1 MPWLFR
7 LSNRELLLVEVQIS
21 KGENRVSKKS
31 SSKGAAGK
39 DFELEMTPIR
49 RIQLTLH
56 RYPWLS
62 SLIVLLGVVI
72 AFGTVNERF
81 LLPSTI
87 SLMVQQTVIVGSLA
101 IAQALIILTAG
112 IDLSIGSIMIFGQML
127 MANLAVF
134 TFASNVLPIAGQ
146 DPYLAI
152 ALGIIAATAAGALN
166 GFLIVRFS
174 LPPFIVTLGTWS
186 IFMGLTLIFFR
197 ARTIQGPEMP
207 ETLLFLGEGF
217 PVGPFFVT
225 YGLVVMFALYFVVA
239 WVLRNTAWGK
249 HVYAVGDDPVAAALT
264 GINTNR
270 VLFSV
275 YLVAGLIMGIT
286 ALITIGRVG
295 SASPNV
301 DPMLNLQSI
310 TAVVIGGISLFGGRG
325 AVVGALIG
333 SLIVVA
339 VEMGLSLAGVDQA
352 YRTAAIG
359 VLVIVAVGI
368 DQWIR
373 KVKV

>member
-1 MPWLFR
+1 M
-7 LSNRELLLVEVQIS
+7 EV
-21 KGENRVSKKS
+21 NRVSTKS
-31 SSKGAAGK
+31 SSNDAVGK
-39 DFELEMTPIR
+39 EFELERTPLR
-49 RIQLTLH
+49 RIQMTLH

-62 SLIVLLGVVI
+62 SLIVLLAVVI

-112 IDLSIGSIMIFGQML
+112 IDLSIGSMMIFGQML
-127 MANLAVF
+127 MANMAVLVG
-134 TFASNVLPIAGQ
+134 ASFVLPIAGQ
-146 DPYLAI
+146 NPYLAI
-152 ALGIIAATAAGALN
+152 AVGILAATAAGAIN
-166 GFLIVRFS
+166 GFLIVRFG

-186 IFMGLTLIFFR
+186 VFMGLTLIFFK

-207 ETLLFLGEGF
+207 DVMLFLGEGF
-217 PVGPFFVT
+217 PIGPFFIT
-225 YGLVVMFALYFVVA
+225 YGLVVMFAMYFVVA

-249 HVYAVGDDPVAAALT
+249 HVYAVGDDPQAAQLS

-275 YLVAGLIMGIT
+275 YLVAGLIIGIT
-286 ALITIGRVG
+286 AVITIGRVG

>member
-1 MPWLFR
+1 
-7 LSNRELLLVEVQIS
+7 
-21 KGENRVSKKS
+21 VSKKS
-31 SSKGAAGK
+31 SSNDAVGK
-39 DFELEMTPIR
+39 EFHLEMSPVR

-62 SLIVLLGVVI
+62 SLVVLLAIVI
-72 AFGTVNERF
+72 AFGIVNERF

-134 TFASNVLPIAGQ
+134 VVASNVTPIAGQ
-146 DPYLAI
+146 NPYLAI
-152 ALGIIAATAAGALN
+152 FIGILAATAAGAIN
-166 GFLIVRFS
+166 GFIIVRFG

-186 IFMGLTLIFFR
+186 VFMGLTLIFFR

-207 ETLLFLGEGF
+207 DVMLSLGGGI
-217 PVGPFFVT
+217 PVGPFFFT
-225 YGLVVMFALYFVVA
+225 FGLIVMFALYFIVA

-249 HVYAVGDDPVAAALT
+249 HVYAVGDDPVAATLS

-275 YLVAGLIMGIT
+275 YVVAGLIMGIT

-333 SLIVVA
+333 SMIVVA

-352 YRTAAIG
+352 YRTASIG
-359 VLVIVAVGI
+359 ILVILAVGI

>member
-1 MPWLFR
+1 
-7 LSNRELLLVEVQIS
+7 
-21 KGENRVSKKS
+21 
-31 SSKGAAGK
+31 
-39 DFELEMTPIR
+39 
-49 RIQLTLH
+49 
-56 RYPWLS
+56 
-62 SLIVLLGVVI
+62 
-72 AFGTVNERF
+72 
-81 LLPSTI
+81 
-87 SLMVQQTVIVGSLA
+87 
-101 IAQALIILTAG
+101 
-112 IDLSIGSIMIFGQML
+112 
-127 MANLAVF
+127 
-134 TFASNVLPIAGQ
+134 
-146 DPYLAI
+146 
-152 ALGIIAATAAGALN
+152 
-166 GFLIVRFS
+166 
-174 LPPFIVTLGTWS
+174 
-186 IFMGLTLIFFR
+186 
-197 ARTIQGPEMP
+197 MP

-217 PVGPFFVT
+217 PIGEFFIT

-239 WVLRNTAWGK
+239 WILRNTAWGK
-249 HVYAVGDDPVAAALT
+249 HVYAVGDDPVAAQLT

-286 ALITIGRVG
+286 ALVTIGRVG

>member
-1 MPWLFR
+1 
-7 LSNRELLLVEVQIS
+7 LLDEVQVS
-21 KGENRVSKKS
+21 KGVNRVSEKS
-31 SSKGAAGK
+31 SSKSGAAK
-39 DFELEMTPIR
+39 EFELEMTPLR
-49 RIQLTLH
+49 RVQMTLH

-62 SLIVLLGVVI
+62 SLLVLLAVVV

-134 TFASNVLPIAGQ
+134 VVASNVLPIAGQ
-146 DPYLAI
+146 NPYLAMV
-152 ALGIIAATAAGALN
+152 LGVLAATAAGAVN
-166 GFLIVRFS
+166 GFLIVRFG

-186 IFMGLTLIFFR
+186 VFMGLTLIFFK

-207 ETLLFLGEGF
+207 EVMLTLGEGF
-217 PVGPFFVT
+217 SVGPFFVT
-225 YGLVVMFALYFVVA
+225 YGLLVMFAMYFVVA
-239 WVLRNTAWGK
+239 WSLRNTAWGK
-249 HVYAVGDDPVAAALT
+249 HVYAVGDDPNAATLS
-264 GINTNR
+264 GINTNK

-286 ALITIGRVG
+286 AIITIGRVG

-352 YRTAAIG
+352 YRTASIG
-359 VLVIVAVGI
+359 VLVIIAVGI

>member
-1 MPWLFR
+1 MGV
-7 LSNRELLLVEVQIS
+7 S
-21 KGENRVSKKS
+21 RVSKKAS
-31 SSKGAAGK
+31 SEDAVGK
-39 DFELEMTPIR
+39 EFEVEQTLLR
-49 RIQLTLH
+49 RIQMTLH

-62 SLIVLLGVVI
+62 SLVVLVAVLV
-72 AFGTVNERF
+72 AFGAVNERF

-134 TFASNVLPIAGQ
+134 VVASNVLPIAGQ
-146 DPYLAI
+146 NPYLAVF
-152 ALGIIAATAAGALN
+152 LGILAATAAGAIN
-166 GFLIVRFS
+166 GFLIVRFG

-186 IFMGLTLIFFR
+186 VFMGLTLIFFK

-207 ETLLFLGEGF
+207 EVLLVLGEGF
-217 PVGPFFVT
+217 AVGPFFVT
-225 YGLVVMFALYFVVA
+225 FGLLVMFALYFVVA
-239 WVLRNTAWGK
+239 WVLRNTAWGM
-249 HVYAVGDDPVAAALT
+249 HVYAVGDDPVAAQLS
-264 GINTNR
+264 GINANR

-275 YLVAGLIMGIT
+275 YLVAGLIMGI
-286 ALITIGRVG
+286 AAYITIGRVG

-333 SLIVVA
+333 AMIVVA

-359 VLVIVAVGI
+359 ILVIVAVGV

-373 KVKV
+373 KVKL

>member
-1 MPWLFR
+1 M
-7 LSNRELLLVEVQIS
+7 SDQ
-21 KGENRVSKKS
+21 S
-31 SSKGAAGK
+31 SSNDAVGTE
-39 DFELEMTPIR
+39 FQLERTLLR
-49 RIQLTLH
+49 RIQMTLH

-62 SLIVLLGVVI
+62 SLVVLLAVVI
-72 AFGTVNERF
+72 FFGAINERF
-81 LLPSTI
+81 LLPATI

-127 MANLAVF
+127 MANLAVYVV
-134 TFASNVLPIAGQ
+134 ASNVLPIAGQ
-146 DPYLAI
+146 NPYVAMF
-152 ALGIIAATAAGALN
+152 LGVIAAGLAGAIN
-166 GFLIVRFS
+166 GFLIVRFG

-186 IFMGLTLIFFR
+186 VFMGLTLIFFR

-207 ETLLFLGEGF
+207 EEMLFLGEGF
-217 PVGPFFVT
+217 PIGPFFVT
-225 YGLVVMFALYFVVA
+225 YGLLLMFAMYFVVA
-239 WVLRNTAWGK
+239 WALRNTAWGK
-249 HVYAVGDDPVAAALT
+249 HVYAVGDDPVAAQLS
-264 GINTNR
+264 GINANR

-286 ALITIGRVG
+286 AIITIGRVG

-333 SLIVVA
+333 ALIVVA

-352 YRTAAIG
+352 YRTASIG
-359 VLVIVAVGI
+359 ILVIIAVGV

-373 KVKV
+373 KVKA

>member
-1 MPWLFR
+1 VPWLFR

-62 SLIVLLGVVI
+62 SLIVLFGVVI

>member
-1 MPWLFR
+1 M
-7 LSNRELLLVEVQIS
+7 N
-21 KGENRVSKKS
+21 KKS
-31 SSKGAAGK
+31 PSKAAVGK
-39 DFELEMTPIR
+39 DFQLEMTPVR
-49 RIQLTLH
+49 QIQLTLH

-62 SLIVLLGVVI
+62 SLVVLLAVVL
-72 AFGTVNERF
+72 AFGVVNERF

-134 TFASNVLPIAGQ
+134 VVASNVLPIAGQ
-146 DPYLAI
+146 NPHLAI
-152 ALGIIAATAAGALN
+152 VLGILAATAAGAIN
-166 GFLIVRFS
+166 GFVIVRFG

-186 IFMGLTLIFFR
+186 VFMGLTLIFFK

-207 ETLLFLGEGF
+207 DAMLFLGEGF
-217 PVGPFFVT
+217 PVGPFFIT
-225 YGLVVMFALYFVVA
+225 FGLVVMFAIYFVVA

-249 HVYAVGDDPVAAALT
+249 HVYAVGDDPVAATLS

-333 SLIVVA
+333 SMIVVA

-352 YRTAAIG
+352 YRTASIG

>member
-1 MPWLFR
+1 MSKQS
-7 LSNRELLLVEVQIS
+7 SN
-21 KGENRVSKKS
+21 
-31 SSKGAAGK
+31 KGAAGK

-62 SLIVLLGVVI
+62 SLVVLLAVVI

-146 DPYLAI
+146 NPYLSI

-166 GFLIVRFS
+166 GFLIVRFG

-186 IFMGLTLIFFR
+186 IFMGLTLILFR

-217 PVGPFFVT
+217 PLGPFFIT

-264 GINTNR
+264 GINTTR